1 MFSILRKGLLY
12 KNVSPDIV
20 EHDIDIDADQWS
32 YNDKDVYRGSLDP
45 EYLKES
51 LNVYWLYD
59 DDSKR
64 VGLAE
69 HESEH
74 PEEFKALWFYDNP
87 FATLFQDPSW
97 KSNEKTLWS
106 LLSNEAYQDC
116 LETDF
121 KHVHDLALN
130 SGTLLM
136 TPERLINKPDL
147 FVCSNCSKKSF
158 MKSNICST
166 AESLDLDFSQYSI
179 LFLDEDFVIYEKPK
193 ILPQQ
198 LPDASDQEQ
207 EQEPEQAHQ
216 LESQKA
222 LPDSHQVQEQ
232 AET

>member
-45 EYLKES
+45 EYIS
-51 LNVYWLYD
+51 QNLNVYWLYD

-106 LLSNEAYQDC
+106 AGEGLYVTSE
-116 LETDF
+116 
-121 KHVHDLALN
+121 
-130 SGTLLM
+130 
-136 TPERLINKPDL
+136 
-147 FVCSNCSKKSF
+147 
-158 MKSNICST
+158 
-166 AESLDLDFSQYSI
+166 
-179 LFLDEDFVIYEKPK
+179 
-193 ILPQQ
+193 
-198 LPDASDQEQ
+198 
-207 EQEPEQAHQ
+207 
-216 LESQKA
+216 
-222 LPDSHQVQEQ
+222 
-232 AET
+232 